1 MIWRTAREE
10 SWVRR
15 AMNVRTIIGSSRPLS
30 VSSTCA
36 RGVLLASAPVPG
48 GDRTDGSKHMNRV
61 AGVITDDMSRPD
73 AGQDQAVRPLHTM
86 LEGDRR
92 TGRFQDLPGGLRHII
107 TIIGM
112 HEGQQTPMRLMA
124 W

>member
-1 MIWRTAREE
+1 
-10 SWVRR
+10 
-15 AMNVRTIIGSSRPLS
+15 
-30 VSSTCA
+30 
-36 RGVLLASAPVPG
+36 
-48 GDRTDGSKHMNRV
+48 MNRV

-92 TGRFQDLPGGLRHII
+92 TGRFKGLSGGLRHVI

-112 HEGQQTPMRLMA
+112 HEGQ
-124 W
+124 